1 MYRRKQ
7 YGQSRVDK
15 CPFCGKQATAKNSQ
29 EIPVCLAHTDRSMDN
44 MKCVCGGWL
53 DLRAGKWGPYF
64 HCMNCGNI
72 NFRKG
77 LEMNPDFEKNES
89 RKEAKGKTSLK
100 IEKNAKR
107 SNPEPT
113 NKKDKNTK
121 KETVVTSDELDFL
134 Y

>member
-7 YGQSRVDK
+7 YGQSKIDK
-15 CPFCGKQATAKNSQ
+15 CPFCGKQATAKSSQ
-29 EIPVCLAHTDRSMDN
+29 GVPVCLAHKDSSIDN

-53 DLRAGKWGPYF
+53 DIKSGKWGPYF

-77 LEMNPDFEKNES
+77 LEMNPDFAKNES
-89 RKEAKGKTSLK
+89 GKESKEKPSQK
-100 IEKNAKR
+100 IEKNK
-107 SNPEPT
+107 PKPT